1 MDLRFLLH
9 CKTILQLCLYLLN
22 SKQALFLVKTHSI
35 FFLGG
40 LLFLH
45 DEYFTED
52 FKYGKNGGSNKY
64 YHLFSVEWAIK
75 NIISERKAIARAEI
89 KVKP

>member
-1 MDLRFLLH
+1 MR
-9 CKTILQLCLYLLN
+9 
-22 SKQALFLVKTHSI
+22 
-35 FFLGG
+35 
-40 LLFLH
+40 

-64 YHLFSVEWAIK
+64 YHQFSVEWAIK